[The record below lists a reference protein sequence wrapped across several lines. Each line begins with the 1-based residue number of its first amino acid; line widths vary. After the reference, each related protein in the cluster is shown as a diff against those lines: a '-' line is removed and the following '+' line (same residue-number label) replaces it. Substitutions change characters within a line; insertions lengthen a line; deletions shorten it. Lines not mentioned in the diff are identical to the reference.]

1 MGLPNQLP
9 INFPYHCQMQG
20 HSSSCSNQNLELSSP
35 LLCLSHP
42 IFDLSANLPSVPL
55 NHVQIPIWSSLCV
68 WVTQSWP
75 TLCDP
80 MDCSPPGFSVH
91 EIFQT
96 KILEWVSISFSRGS
110 SQPRDR
116 TRVSSTGRW
125 ILYHW
130 APRKALYVG
139 STLRRHDF
147 FRELGYNLGFW
158 DAEDL
163 FT

>member
-1 MGLPNQLP
+1 MCRVLKNSFIYLFWTVLG
-9 INFPYHCQMQG
+9 FC
-20 HSSSCSNQNLELSSP
+20 C
-35 LLCLSHP
+35 
-42 IFDLSANLPSVPL
+42 
-55 NHVQIPIWSSLCV
+55 CV
-68 WVTQSWP
+68 
-75 TLCDP
+75 
-80 MDCSPPGFSVH
+80 GFSLFVASGGYSLVAVH
-91 EIFQT
+91 GLLMRWLLLLQ
-96 KILEWVSISFSRGS
+96 SMDSRVLRLQLLGHVGSGVAAPGSRAQAQWLWLMGFVAPQHVGS
-110 SQPRDR
+110 SWIRDQ
-116 TRVSSTGRW
+116 TCVSSIGRW